1 MRASFE
7 FLGQKLG
14 GRRTRAPQALPHAMA
29 LLEYFE
35 NKYHQSSNLQGSD
48 SLTRASD
55 WGSLND
61 Q

>member
-14 GRRTRAPQALPHAMA
+14 GERTRAPQALPHAMA

-48 SLTRASD
+48 SLT
-55 WGSLND
+55 
-61 Q
+61 QCE

>member
-14 GRRTRAPQALPHAMA
+14 GGGDGTRAPRALPPATA

-48 SLTRASD
+48 SLT
-55 WGSLND
+55 
-61 Q
+61 QCE